1 MSMNLSPS
9 LASHIV
15 IVSLPVILENN
26 GIAALMENQSHPEHL
41 CTSSFFF
48 SYCIYFF
55 LFIVLEDLA
64 LRSLIHIMPINSKQ
78 LFRFSLLCVLLLLP
92 QNILWL

>member
-1 MSMNLSPS
+1 MVFFKGRCCLMSMNLSPS

-48 SYCIYFF
+48 F
-55 LFIVLEDLA
+55 LLYLFLPVHCFGGFSTEVF
-64 LRSLIHIMPINSKQ
+64 NSHHAH
-78 LFRFSLLCVLLLLP
+78 
-92 QNILWL
+92 